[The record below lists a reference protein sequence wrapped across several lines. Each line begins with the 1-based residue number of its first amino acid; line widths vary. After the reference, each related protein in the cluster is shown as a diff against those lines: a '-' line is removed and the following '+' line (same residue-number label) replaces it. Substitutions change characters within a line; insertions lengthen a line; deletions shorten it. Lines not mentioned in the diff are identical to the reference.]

1 MLSSKKLTSLVLAG
15 LMSATIG
22 LGVSAQD
29 SATVDTKA
37 EGAKLEK
44 QTQDILKEPF
54 KDDAQKKAEKEL
66 AKNEAALKKT
76 EDNLKTNKDKYDDA
90 TKKAVE
96 LQIKWKKGVIAE
108 QKAKIESAN
117 NRIAEKIDD
126 IFLGLNKDVEEKE
139 AEIKAVDTEISK
151 REAELK
157 SMKEKYEKRKD
168 KYDDATKK
176 IAEKAIAMKDSALTS
191 QKDKLAQK
199 KTELKSIREN
209 ALGNLGNALNK
220 ADELTKEAEKDPHA
234 EAAKRYGIDLLNE
247 VSVDTVRALQGV
259 DANKAAIAENKKA
272 IDLNAAKI
280 ASLDVDAQKGIA
292 KATALAGLHP
302 IDMQDGDK
310 LSFAVSAGT
319 YKDETAIAA
328 GAFYR
333 PNRNMLLSFA
343 STLENEDQ
351 AYNVGLSF
359 KFGKEGKVEE
369 KTADIEQ
376 LYKLIGELQ
385 AKLAQQ
391 QVEIDALRK

>member
-1 MLSSKKLTSLVLAG
+1 M
-15 LMSATIG
+15 
-22 LGVSAQD
+22 D
-29 SATVDTKA
+29 VDT
-37 EGAKLEK
+37 
-44 QTQDILKEPF
+44 
-54 KDDAQKKAEKEL
+54 
-66 AKNEAALKKT
+66 
-76 EDNLKTNKDKYDDA
+76 
-90 TKKAVE
+90 
-96 LQIKWKKGVIAE
+96 
-108 QKAKIESAN
+108 
-117 NRIAEKIDD
+117 
-126 IFLGLNKDVEEKE
+126 
-139 AEIKAVDTEISK
+139 
-151 REAELK
+151 
-157 SMKEKYEKRKD
+157 
-168 KYDDATKK
+168 
-176 IAEKAIAMKDSALTS
+176 
-191 QKDKLAQK
+191 
-199 KTELKSIREN
+199 
-209 ALGNLGNALNK
+209 
-220 ADELTKEAEKDPHA
+220 
-234 EAAKRYGIDLLNE
+234 
-247 VSVDTVRALQGV
+247 
-259 DANKAAIAENKKA
+259 
-272 IDLNAAKI
+272 
-280 ASLDVDAQKGIA
+280 QKGIA

>member
-1 MLSSKKLTSLVLAG
+1 MIVPKTDHAAIKG
-15 LMSATIG
+15 LMDNKA
-22 LGVSAQD
+22 D
-29 SATVDTKA
+29 KEDTKSA
-37 EGAKLEK
+37 
-44 QTQDILKEPF
+44 LKEN
-54 KDDAQKKAEKEL
+54 KDTINDEVKNRKSADRILNKDIEANKSAIAENKTAIAENKTAIAEAQKLLDKVDDRSETDHMAIEGLKENKA
-66 AKNEAALKKT
+66 
-76 EDNLKTNKDKYDDA
+76 DA
-90 TKKAVE
+90 EETKKALEENKQTISEEV
-96 LQIKWKKGVIAE
+96 KNRK
-108 QKAKIESAN
+108 SAD
-117 NRIAEKIDD
+117 RI
-126 IFLGLNKDVEEKE
+126 LNKDIE
-139 AEIKAVDTEISK
+139 
-151 REAELK
+151 
-157 SMKEKYEKRKD
+157 
-168 KYDDATKK
+168 
-176 IAEKAIAMKDSALTS
+176 
-191 QKDKLAQK
+191 
-199 KTELKSIREN
+199 
-209 ALGNLGNALNK
+209 
-220 ADELTKEAEKDPHA
+220 
-234 EAAKRYGIDLLNE
+234 
-247 VSVDTVRALQGV
+247 
-259 DANKAAIAENKKA
+259 ANKSAIAENKTAIEETKKTVEDLDVTAGKKGIEANKTAIEANKKA

-280 ASLDVDAQKGIA
+280 ASMDVDTQKGIA

>member
-29 SATVDTKA
+29 PATVDTKA

-44 QTQDILKEPF
+44 QTQDILKEHF

-76 EDNLKTNKDKYDDA
+76 EANLEKNKDKYDEA

-96 LQIKWKKGVIAE
+96 FQKKWKKGVIAE
-108 QKAKIESAN
+108 QKAEIESAN
-117 NRIAEKIDD
+117 KRIAEKIDD
-126 IFLGLNKDVEEKE
+126 IFLRFKKDVEEKE

-157 SMKEKYEKRKD
+157 SMREKKEKY
-168 KYDDATKK
+168 DAETKK
-176 IAEKAIAMKDSALTS
+176 IAEKAIAMKDSALIS

-199 KTELKSIREN
+199 KDALRNLKDDGFNTLKANLNTADKSTEDAGGS
-209 ALGNLGNALNK
+209 AYYNLVTMSK
-220 ADELTKEAEKDPHA
+220 IE
-234 EAAKRYGIDLLNE
+234 
-247 VSVDTVRALQGV
+247 
-259 DANKAAIAENKKA
+259 ANKSAIAENKVA
-272 IDLNAAKI
+272 IAENK
-280 ASLDVDAQKGIA
+280 KGIA

-302 IDMQDGDK
+302 IDMNDGDK
-310 LSFAVSAGT
+310 LSFAVSAGS
-319 YKDETAIAA
+319 YKDESAIAA

-369 KTADIEQ
+369 KTTDIEQ

-391 QVEIDALRK
+391 QAEIDALKK

>member
-29 SATVDTKA
+29 PATVDTKA

-44 QTQDILKEPF
+44 QTQDILKEHF

-76 EDNLKTNKDKYDDA
+76 EANLEKNKDKYDEA

-96 LQIKWKKGVIAE
+96 FQKKWKKGVIAE
-108 QKAKIESAN
+108 QKAEIESAN
-117 NRIAEKIDD
+117 KRIAEKIDD
-126 IFLGLNKDVEEKE
+126 IFLRFKKDVEEKE

-157 SMKEKYEKRKD
+157 SMREKKEKY
-168 KYDDATKK
+168 DAETKK
-176 IAEKAIAMKDSALTS
+176 IAEKAIAMKDSALIS

-199 KTELKSIREN
+199 KDALRNLKDDGFNTLKANLNTADKSTEDAGGS
-209 ALGNLGNALNK
+209 AYYNLVTMSK
-220 ADELTKEAEKDPHA
+220 IE
-234 EAAKRYGIDLLNE
+234 
-247 VSVDTVRALQGV
+247 
-259 DANKAAIAENKKA
+259 ANKAAIAENKKA

-280 ASLDVDAQKGIA
+280 ASMDVDAQKGIA

-302 IDMQDGDK
+302 IDLNDGDK
-310 LSFAVSAGT
+310 FSFAVAAGT

-369 KTADIEQ
+369 KTADVEQ

-391 QVEIDALRK
+391 QAEIDALKK